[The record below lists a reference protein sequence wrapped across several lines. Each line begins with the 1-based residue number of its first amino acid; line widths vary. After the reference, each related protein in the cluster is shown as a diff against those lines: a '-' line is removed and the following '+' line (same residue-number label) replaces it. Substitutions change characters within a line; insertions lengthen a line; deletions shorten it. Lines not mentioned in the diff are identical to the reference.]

1 MNWGFA
7 SVILIWLK
15 FKITFAFDERYVS
28 LKLNFWQRANIYTKK
43 NRANHA
49 ELFINVMHHYW
60 ENMRVKIKEW

>member
-28 LKLNFWQRANIYTKK
+28 LKLNCWQRANIYTKK
-43 NRANHA
+43 I
-49 ELFINVMHHYW
+49 EQIMPSFL
-60 ENMRVKIKEW
+60 